1 MLLANVLTRWI
12 APLALF
18 CGFSS
23 TGFAYI
29 DMSVDVDGRV
39 DGIGGST
46 YAYTLKIKNQGNQKA
61 TNVTSTM
68 SFSTPVTIVSSSS
81 PCFTQGNTVRCNY
94 SSLTA
99 GAVRT
104 HTINIVVPSSGA
116 FTVSGSVGASG
127 SDTVPGNN
135 NDSQVTQLYSTPPA
149 VTMNIPQDVYIEQC
163 SGSAPLTWSMCVP
176 SSRQY
181 NNFTLM
187 TKNYAEFYEP
197 GYTGEWYQPLSSTV
211 EIHAIEQTSNMTEA
225 IYYGT
230 SVSPTCYEG
239 VIVYPLYP
247 TWYGAF
253 RMCLQ

>member
-1 MLLANVLTRWI
+1 MSTVYRMWKFLVPVMLL
-12 APLALF
+12 
-18 CGFSS
+18 CGSWS
-23 TGFAYI
+23 TAFAYV
-29 DMSVDVDGRV
+29 DMSVDVGGRI

-61 TNVTSTM
+61 TSVTSTM
-68 SFSTPVTIVSSSS
+68 SFSTPVTIVNSSS

-99 GAVRT
+99 GAVRN
-104 HTINIVVPSSGA
+104 HTINVIVPTSGT
-116 FTVSGSVGASG
+116 FTVSGSVAASG

-135 NDSQVTQLYSTPPA
+135 NDTQVTQLYAAPPA
-149 VTMNIPQDVYIEQC
+149 VVMNIPQNVYIEQC

-176 SSRQY
+176 SSLII

-187 TKNYAEFYEP
+187 TNNYAEFYEP
-197 GYTGEWYQPLSSTV
+197 GYTGEWYQPLNHTV

-239 VIVYPLYP
+239 IVSYPLN
-247 TWYGAF
+247 TGWYGAF